1 MTLTNASSD
10 RLAALVT
17 QGLQVEIP
25 SPDTDLFET
34 GILDSFGLVSLM
46 AMLEEE
52 YGLRISVADLDL
64 DNFRTL
70 GRIAGFVG
78 QRAA

>member
-1 MTLTNASSD
+1 MTLTNASPD